1 MPRPARFTIRAAS
14 ALTGINQNTLRA
26 WERRHALIRP
36 ERTPKGYRLYSDDDI
51 ERLSLIQRALQE
63 GVSIGRVRDYLEA
76 PGTGSRLQEA
86 PAPPRGVPTR
96 DTRLVEVSLAA
107 AGLQGT
113 ASIRI
118 PSGGKPHAAEA
129 PLAAFAAQIE
139 QAALRFDRPGL
150 ERAFGRAVGLH
161 SLRQAFYA
169 ALAPALTRV
178 GQRYLED
185 LGDVASEHFLTAF
198 AREKLIAALAGLRP
212 LHQQPRALFA
222 CLPGEQH
229 EIMLMLLSLE
239 VGLEGVSALYLGC
252 DTPVE
257 AIQQAARAAGS
268 RAVALSATLALPQ
281 ETVLDLQARLAQLPR
296 RPRLLI
302 GGPAACKGCAW
313 LDAQGIEVLSLG
325 IEEAGA
331 QVLRAIGQAQE
342 PPRPRG

>member
-1 MPRPARFTIRAAS
+1 MRSPASTRTPCAPGNVV
-14 ALTGINQNTLRA
+14 TP
-26 WERRHALIRP
+26 LIQP

-63 GVSIGRVRDYLEA
+63 GVSIGRVRGLPRSAGDH
-76 PGTGSRLQEA
+76 RA
-86 PAPPRGVPTR
+86 PAGEPRAPRGVPARNTR
-96 DTRLVEVSLAA
+96 VVEVSLAG
-107 AGLQGT
+107 AGLKGT
-113 ASIRI
+113 TTIRI
-118 PSGGKPHAAEA
+118 PADEKPHGAEA
-129 PLAAFAAQIE
+129 PLAAFAEQIE

-150 ERAFGRAVGLH
+150 ERAFGRAVGLY
-161 SLRQAFYA
+161 SLRQAFYQ

-198 AREKLIAALAGLRP
+198 AREKLLGALAGLRP

-222 CLPGEQH
+222 CVPGEQH

-257 AIQQAARAAGS
+257 AVQQAARAAGS

-281 ETVLDLQARLAQLPR
+281 ETVLDLRDRLAQLPR
-296 RPRLLI
+296 KPRLLI
-302 GGPAACKGCAW
+302 GGPAAWKNRAW

-325 IEEAGA
+325 TEEAGA
-331 QVLRAIGQAQE
+331 QVLRAIGQA
-342 PPRPRG
+342 